1 MTPTRRLIAIL
12 TALALSSILPALFVF
27 LWPVWLVLLGSVVTV
42 VIVDAIRLSTVKLS
56 AERNAPR
63 VIAHRHKTGIKV
75 CVTNL
80 GNTRL
85 QVEAH
90 DGHPAHC
97 VVDNQPVLFPLSSN
111 KSSTFKYRL
120 QSNERGMQHFNDVQ
134 CRVRTSLGLLR
145 RKITVPETTEV
156 KVFPNF
162 QVNRL
167 FGLLLSRNSLTHMG
181 IVKRQLQGEGS
192 DFRQLREFRDGDSLR
207 QIDWKATSRVRKLI
221 SREFQQERDQ
231 QIVFMLDCSMRMRHQ
246 GNESSH
252 MDSALNALVLL
263 ANVALRQ
270 GDATGLMTF
279 GGIERWIAPAKGPKA
294 ANRLVNGV
302 YDIEATHEMPDYDAA
317 IETLQKQVK
326 RRALIILVTNL
337 RNEDG
342 KAAINALQRLSKK
355 HVVLIADLREQDL
368 DTVQQQPI
376 ESVNDAVQ
384 WLSIEGYRAERKQR
398 HQIARAGGATLV
410 DVLPEQLSA
419 SLITEYLAIKKLG
432 RL

>member
-1 MTPTRRLIAIL
+1 MTPTRRFIILLTVVALASIAPALIAALWPIWQILLGVVIALVLWDAFRLSRVTL
-12 TALALSSILPALFVF
+12 TA
-27 LWPVWLVLLGSVVTV
+27 
-42 VIVDAIRLSTVKLS
+42 
-56 AERNAPR
+56 ERKAPS
-63 VIAHRHKTGIKV
+63 VIAHRHKTQIDV
-75 CVTNL
+75 TVTNL
-80 GNTRL
+80 SNASL
-85 QVEAH
+85 MVEAH

-97 VVDNQPVLFPLSSN
+97 VVDNQPVSFPLEPTH
-111 KSSTFKYRL
+111 SSTFKYRL
-120 QSNERGMQHFNDVQ
+120 QSNQRGLLRFDSVH
-134 CRVRTSLGLLR
+134 CRVRTELGLLR
-145 RKITVPETTEV
+145 RKCTLNSGNEI

-162 QVNRL
+162 QANRL
-167 FGLLLSRNSLTHMG
+167 FGLLLNRNSLTAMG
-181 IVKRQLQGEGS
+181 IVRRQLQGEGS

-207 QIDWKATSRVRKLI
+207 QIDWKATSRIRKLI

-231 QIVFMLDCSMRMRHQ
+231 QIIFLLDCSMRMRHQ
-246 GNESSH
+246 SDEASH

-294 ANRLVNGV
+294 ANRLVNSI

-317 IETLQKQVK
+317 VENIQNQVK

-342 KAAINALQRLSKK
+342 KNAINALQRLSKK
-355 HVVLIADLREQDL
+355 HVVLIADLREEDL
-368 DTVQQQPI
+368 DRAEEESI
-376 ESVNDAVQ
+376 ETVNDAVQ
-384 WLSIEGYRAERKQR
+384 WFSVAGYKVERKQQHR
-398 HQIARAGGATLV
+398 LARAGGATLV

-419 SLITEYLAIKKLG
+419 SLITEYLAIKKQG

>member
-1 MTPTRRLIAIL
+1 MTPTRRLILIL
-12 TALALSSILPALFVF
+12 TSLALLSILPALYVS
-27 LWPVWLVLLGSVVTV
+27 LWPVWLVLVGMVAAL
-42 VIVDAIRLSTVKLS
+42 VIVDAIRLASVNLS
-56 AERNAPR
+56 ADREAPR
-63 VIAHRHKTGIKV
+63 VIAHRYKTTIKTS
-75 CVTNL
+75 VTNL
-80 GNTRL
+80 GNTSVH
-85 QVEAH
+85 VEAH

-97 VVDNQPVLFPLSSN
+97 VVDNQPVQFFLGAQSA
-111 KSSTFKYRL
+111 STFKYRL
-120 QSNERGMQHFNDVQ
+120 QSNERGLQQFDGVQ
-134 CRVRTSLGLLR
+134 CRVRTVLGFVR
-145 RKITVPETTEV
+145 RKITVAEFTEV

-162 QVNRL
+162 QANRL
-167 FGLLLSRNSLTHMG
+167 FGLLLNRNSLTDMG
-181 IVKRQLQGEGS
+181 IVRRQQQGEGS

-231 QIVFMLDCSMRMRHQ
+231 QIVFLLDCSMRMRHQ
-246 GNESSH
+246 GDESSH

-279 GGIERWIAPAKGPKA
+279 GGIDRWIAPAKGPKA

-317 IETLQKQVK
+317 VETLQKQVK

-342 KAAINALQRLSKK
+342 KGAISALQRLSKK
-355 HVVLIADLREQDL
+355 HVVLIADLRERDL
-368 DTVQQQPI
+368 DEVAEEPVET
-376 ESVNDAVQ
+376 VNDAVQ
-384 WLSIEGYRAERKQR
+384 WFSVAGYRLERKQR
-398 HQIARAGGATLV
+398 HRIARASGATLV

-419 SLITEYLAIKKLG
+419 SLITEYLAIKKQG